1 MAKELPYFRFYAT
14 EWMQGDVTLLSMEH
28 QGIFINVCSFYW
40 LRDGELTFKKL
51 SQKWPNYLHQ
61 INDLIEEGVMNCEDD
76 TVTISFLD
84 EQLTALNERHKTLSE
99 AGRKGGLSRAKAKL
113 KPSSSY
119 KDKEKDNN
127 KDKDNNR
134 ERKIFKQP
142 TLEEVKIYCKERN
155 RGVNAVK
162 WFNHY
167 TSNGWKVGK
176 NSMKNWKAAVHTW
189 EESDISTPGKL
200 PESKGSNL
208 GGSKMAK
215 DYGVPSPTA
224 VPMPEGFKKR
234 LDNIGK

>member
-51 SQKWPNYLHQ
+51 SQKWPNYLKQ
-61 INDLIEEGVMNCEDD
+61 IDDLIEEGVMNIKDD
-76 TVTISFLD
+76 VISIAFLD
-84 EQLTALNERHKTLSE
+84 EQLTALNERHNALSE
-99 AGRKGGLSRAKAKL
+99 AGRKGGLSRAKAGL
-113 KPSSSY
+113 KPRSSY
-119 KDKEKDNN
+119 KDKDKD
-127 KDKDNNR
+127 KEKDNNR

-142 TLEEVKIYCKERN
+142 TLEEVRDYCKERN
-155 RGVNAVK
+155 RGVNANK

-189 EESDISTPGKL
+189 EESDIATPGKL
-200 PESKGSNL
+200 TESKGSNL
-208 GGSKMAK
+208 GGKKLPK
-215 DYGVPSPTA
+215 DYGVPSTTA
-224 VPMPEGFKKR
+224 VPMPDGLKKR